1 MPLLGVITSTL
12 RCLIV
17 FLTVLPIYESRA
29 FEGTLA
35 ESSQHTRS
43 ASGEVPRIVAF
54 GNSLTAGLGVSAEET
69 YPAQLH
75 QHLDR
80 SGIRYRVVN
89 AGVSGDT
96 TAGGLRRVSWILKS
110 RPHVVILE
118 LGGNDGLRG
127 LSLSETRLNLEQI
140 IQKLQEASVT
150 VVLAGVQ
157 IPPNYGKE
165 YTAAFQEI
173 YPALAKKYGL
183 VFIPFIL
190 EGVAGSVTLNQ
201 ADGIHPTGEGYQII
215 ARHVFDKLK
224 PLLLNVTP

>member
-1 MPLLGVITSTL
+1 M
-12 RCLIV
+12 
-17 FLTVLPIYESRA
+17 
-29 FEGTLA
+29 
-35 ESSQHTRS
+35 
-43 ASGEVPRIVAF
+43 AF
-54 GNSLTAGLGVSAEET
+54 GNSLTAGLGVSADET
-69 YPAQLH
+69 YPAQLQ

-80 SGIRYRVVN
+80 SGFLYRVVN

-127 LSLSETRLNLEQI
+127 LSLSETRSNLEQI

-150 VVLAGVQ
+150 VVLAGIQ

-224 PLLLNVTP
+224 PILLNVTP

>member
-1 MPLLGVITSTL
+1 MPLLGAITSTVH
-12 RCLIV
+12 CLIV
-17 FLTVLPIYESRA
+17 FLTILPLYESRA
-29 FEGTLA
+29 FEGALA
-35 ESSQHTRS
+35 ESTQHTRN

-54 GNSLTAGLGVSAEET
+54 GNSLTAGLGVSADET
-69 YPAQLH
+69 YPAQLQ

-127 LSLSETRLNLEQI
+127 LSLSETRSNLEQI

-150 VVLAGVQ
+150 VVLAGIQ

-201 ADGIHPTGEGYQII
+201 ADGIHPTAEGYQII

-224 PLLLNVTP
+224 PILLNGTP

>member
-29 FEGTLA
+29 FEGALA
-35 ESSQHTRS
+35 KSSQHTRN

-54 GNSLTAGLGVSAEET
+54 GNSLTAGLGVSADET
-69 YPAQLH
+69 YPAQLQ

-127 LSLSETRLNLEQI
+127 LSLSETRSNLEHI

-150 VVLAGVQ
+150 VVLAGIQ
-157 IPPNYGKE
+157 IPPNYGRE

-190 EGVAGSVTLNQ
+190 EGVAGSVTLN
-201 ADGIHPTGEGYQII
+201 P
-215 ARHVFDKLK
+215 
-224 PLLLNVTP
+224 P

>member
-1 MPLLGVITSTL
+1 MKLLGVSTSTL
-12 RCLIV
+12 HHLIV
-17 FLTVLPIYESRA
+17 LLTILTIYQSSA
-29 FEGTLA
+29 LDTVLA
-35 ESSQHTRS
+35 ESTQQTRN
-43 ASGEVPRIVAF
+43 ASGEIPRIVAF
-54 GNSLTAGLGVSAEET
+54 GNSLTAGLGVSPDET
-69 YPAQLH
+69 YPAHLQ

-96 TAGGLRRVSWILKS
+96 TAGGLRRVAWILKS
-110 RPHVVILE
+110 RPQVVILE

-127 LSLSETRLNLEQI
+127 LSLSETRSNLETI
-140 IQKLQEASVT
+140 IQKFREASVT
-150 VVLAGVQ
+150 VVLAGIQ
-157 IPPNYGKE
+157 LPPNYGKE
-165 YTAAFQEI
+165 YTAGFQAI

-215 ARHVFDKLK
+215 AQHVFEQLE
-224 PLLLNVTP
+224 PLLSEGSP

>member
-1 MPLLGVITSTL
+1 MQLLGVITSTL
-12 RCLIV
+12 HCVIV
-17 FLTVLPIYESRA
+17 FLTILPIYESHA
-29 FEGTLA
+29 FAGALA
-35 ESSQHTRS
+35 ESTQHTRN
-43 ASGEVPRIVAF
+43 AFGEVPRIVAF
-54 GNSLTAGLGVSAEET
+54 GNSLTAGLGVSADET
-69 YPAQLH
+69 YPAQLQ

-127 LSLSETRLNLEQI
+127 LSLSETRSNLEQI

-150 VVLAGVQ
+150 VVLAGIQ
-157 IPPNYGKE
+157 IPPNYGKQ

-201 ADGIHPTGEGYQII
+201 ADGIHPTAEGYQII

-224 PLLLNVTP
+224 PILLNGTP